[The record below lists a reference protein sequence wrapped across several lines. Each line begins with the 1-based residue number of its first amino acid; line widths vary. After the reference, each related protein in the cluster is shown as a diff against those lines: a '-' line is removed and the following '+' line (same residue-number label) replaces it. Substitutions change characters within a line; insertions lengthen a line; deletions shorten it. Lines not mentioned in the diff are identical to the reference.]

1 MRRGADTVRVAVVAT
16 GGTIASRR
24 DERGDVVP
32 VDSARDL
39 FASVR
44 VDPRLELTFVDL
56 APVPSFA
63 VGLDDMLAVAV
74 QVRALLS
81 SGHEGVL
88 VTHGTDSLE
97 EMAFLV
103 SMLLPVDAP
112 VVLTGS
118 QRPADDPHSDAAGN
132 LVDSL
137 TAVQAGLPPCVVM
150 GGYAVAAFEAR
161 KVHTSATTAFS
172 GGAAGALALID
183 GEDVVLLSRP
193 CRGGNFSDVTPSRL
207 PRVDL
212 VKLGA
217 GTDGAHVDASVAAGA
232 AGIVLEA
239 FGRGNAGPGLVAAVE
254 RAATA
259 GVRVLVCSRVGHGLV
274 RPVYGHGGGADLARA
289 GADFAGDL
297 TAPRA
302 RVALSLALAHPELGP
317 VDKQLEMVWR
327 GLGG

>member
-1 MRRGADTVRVAVVAT
+1 MRVAVVAT

-24 DERGDVVP
+24 DDRGDVVP
-32 VDSARDL
+32 VDGAREL
-39 FASVR
+39 FASVP
-44 VDPRLELTFVDL
+44 VDPRLDVEYVDL

-63 VGLDDMLAVAV
+63 VGLDEMVAV
-74 QVRALLS
+74 VLRVRGLLAG
-81 SGHEGVL
+81 GHESVL

-103 SMLLPVDAP
+103 SMLMPTDAH

-132 LVDSL
+132 LADSL
-137 TAVQAGLPPCVVM
+137 TALQAGLGPCVVM

-161 KVHTSATTAFS
+161 KVHTSATAAFS
-172 GGAAGALALID
+172 GGAAGAIALID
-183 GEDVVLLSRP
+183 GPDVVPLSRP
-193 CRGGNFSDVTPSRL
+193 CRGGNFADVTPPTL

-232 AGIVLEA
+232 AGVVLEA
-239 FGRGNAGPGLVAAVE
+239 FGRGNAGPGLVDAVE
-254 RAATA
+254 RATTA
-259 GVRVLVCSRVGHGLV
+259 GVRVLVSSRVGHGLV
-274 RPVYGHGGGADLARA
+274 RPVYGQGGGADLARA

-302 RVALSLALAHPELGP
+302 RVALGLALAHPELGP

-327 GLGG
+327 GQSA